1 MKKNLLKIYE
11 GFFDNITDDLDKL
24 NPNQDDGFG
33 DVNSGIYDEHDFI
46 LSPYKNPEFFYGLC
60 KFCEDYYKLNISPN
74 KKGFTQKDLDK
85 ITYLDT
91 FFYVSYFQNVTSLDE
106 LQYFHNLE
114 KIHNF
119 SFYQCTKL
127 KSIKLPENLKEIY
140 VYSFLRCL
148 SLEKIIIPKNIKI
161 IEHGAFEECKSLKE
175 IIIPEKFKN
184 RIESI
189 FDNVNLTKVNITY
202 I

>member
-1 MKKNLLKIYE
+1 MN
-11 GFFDNITDDLDKL
+11 FFDDLNKL
-24 NPNQDDGFG
+24 NQGTEDNEFSDL
-33 DVNSGIYDEHDFI
+33 NSKVYDEHDYI
-46 LSPYKNPEFFYGLC
+46 LDEKHNSQFFYSLC
-60 KFCEDYYKLNISPN
+60 EFCKNNYPDLPSN
-74 KKGFTQKDLDK
+74 KGGFFKKDLDQ
-85 ITYLDT
+85 IIYIDT
-91 FFYVSYFQNVTSLDE
+91 FFYMSYFQNVTSLNE

-184 RIESI
+184 DMENI
-189 FDNVNLTKVNITY
+189 FYQVDLTKVNITY